1 MSKSELE
8 QSFAVASV
16 KTGEGWYWVSSPNT
30 TGRWMMSK
38 WWAKYGDDTW
48 LLIVTLVALF
58 GLLVGCM
65 LIGVALVEKGVL

>member
-1 MSKSELE
+1 
-8 QSFAVASV
+8 
-16 KTGEGWYWVSSPNT
+16 
-30 TGRWMMSK
+30 MMSK